1 MYSFGAICHG
11 NFKKPQLHKKIM
23 TTLCDLE
30 HLLSPSS
37 KLSKGPFQSLK
48 SNGNNY
54 RLFPSSNLNQS
65 FSKAS
70 RNCHQYIFMSNS
82 TVIEM
87 VPLLFSFI
95 FSNTIAFFCQIIQ
108 RRNETSPEKGQFFS
122 PFNSNENKIHISN
135 EEKKNQI
142 QSEAKLSTEDR
153 PTNVVNQS

>member
-87 VPLLFSFI
+87 LPLLFSFI
-95 FSNTIAFFCQIIQ
+95 FSNTKAFSV
-108 RRNETSPEKGQFFS
+108 RSYKEEETKQAQKRASFLVHSTLMKTAFTFLMKKK
-122 PFNSNENKIHISN
+122 KI
-135 EEKKNQI
+135 KYRV
-142 QSEAKLSTEDR
+142 KL
-153 PTNVVNQS
+153 N